1 MVPLTA
7 GGAGEAGATAE
18 EEADFLAMI
27 SGPGTAKDECCRERC
42 A

>member
-1 MVPLTA
+1 MVPPTA

-27 SGPGTAKDECCRERC
+27 SVVGTAEG
-42 A
+42 